1 MSVTLSDLE
10 GHFSCL
16 KPFSMLGLYHGND
29 SEMESIFIAYND
41 RIENGLLKVT
51 TSGSH
56 VHYKSDDV

>member
-1 MSVTLSDLE
+1 
-10 GHFSCL
+10 
-16 KPFSMLGLYHGND
+16 MLGLYHGND

-51 TSGSH
+51 TGSH